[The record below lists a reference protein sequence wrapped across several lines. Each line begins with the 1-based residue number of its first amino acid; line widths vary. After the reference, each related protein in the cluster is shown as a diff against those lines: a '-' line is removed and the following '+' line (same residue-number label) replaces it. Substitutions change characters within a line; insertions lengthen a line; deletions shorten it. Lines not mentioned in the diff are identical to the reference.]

1 MTESSFDPV
10 KSVPKMKG
18 TLTTRGHR
26 SSHVS
31 YNLHKIL
38 KQCHLFFFLQRRFK
52 WAKIPESTI
61 IKNEL
66 VAKIIKKGDL
76 DNPRTMIKY
85 RKFNVDT
92 IN

>member
-1 MTESSFDPV
+1 M

-18 TLTTRGHR
+18 TFTTRGHQ
-26 SSHVS
+26 SSHVG
-31 YNLHKIL
+31 YNLYKIL
-38 KQCHLFFFLQRRFK
+38 KQCHFFFFLHRRFK

-66 VAKIIKKGDL
+66 VAKIINKGDL
-76 DNPRTMIKY
+76 DNPRAMIKY

-92 IN
+92 IT